1 MTRQKVAH
9 GTTYEPS
16 FSLDFHERDVY
27 GATVTAINLADGETR
42 TFTRTNLTALDAL
55 NEVCLDLDAL
65 NEQGDQWRVRTVS
78 TPSTI
83 ARDMYASRIR
93 LGGQGVGG
101 ISEGSSPEALMLGRL
116 GRGDLRYY
124 PPYAA
129 PTFDGPK
136 TWRP

>member
-27 GATVTAINLADGETR
+27 GCTVTAINLANDDTR
-42 TFTRTNLTALDAL
+42 TFVRTNLSALDAL
-55 NEVCLDLDAL
+55 HEICFDLDAL
-65 NEQGDQWRVRTVS
+65 NERGDQWRVRTVS

-83 ARDMYASRIR
+83 ARDIYASRIR
-93 LGGQGVGG
+93 LSGQGAGA
-101 ISEGSSPEALMLGRL
+101 ISEGAGPEALMLGRL

-124 PPYAA
+124 PPYAT
-129 PTFDGPK
+129 PTFEGPK
-136 TWRP
+136 TWKT